1 MKEVLYYQGKNAFC
15 LLVDEATKEPI
26 ARGVAIC
33 SPKDQFVRK
42 TGRAKARGKA
52 QQAIVRKENIERIQ
66 TKQKLM
72 ESGLCYGDWE
82 GIEFYATFL
91 PEMTDYEKVLVEKA
105 LAPRIPK
112 A

>member
-1 MKEVLYYQGKNAFC
+1 VKEVLYYQGKSAFC

-52 QQAIVRKENIERIQ
+52 QQAIVRKENIEGILA
-66 TKQKLM
+66 KQKI
-72 ESGLCYGDWE
+72 ESNLYHEDWK
-82 GIEFYATFL
+82 GIEFYATFM
-91 PEMTDYEKVLVEKA
+91 PEMTEYEKVLVEKA

>member
-52 QQAIVRKENIERIQ
+52 QQAIVRKENIEPILA
-66 TKQKLM
+66 KQKI
-72 ESGLCYGDWE
+72 ESGLYHQDWK

-91 PEMTDYEKVLVEKA
+91 PDATEYEKVLVEKA